1 MSRGLS
7 ISSVVVE
14 SMAERLKKLRLI
26 VSGRVQGVGFRYAAV
41 DEAHGLGLK
50 GWVRNRPSGEVEI
63 VAEGREDVL
72 RMLAAWAHLG
82 PPAAH
87 VSSVHEEWTEFVGDL
102 LGFRV
107 R

>member
-1 MSRGLS
+1 
-7 ISSVVVE
+7 
-14 SMAERLKKLRLI
+14 MAAPLKQLRML
-26 VSGRVQGVGFRYAAV
+26 VSGRVQGVGFRYTAR
-41 DEAHGLGLK
+41 DEAHALGLR

-82 PPAAH
+82 PPAAQ
-87 VSSVHEEWTEFVGDL
+87 VSRVHEEWSEYTGQFAD
-102 LGFRV
+102 FRI

>member
-1 MSRGLS
+1 
-7 ISSVVVE
+7 
-14 SMAERLKKLRLI
+14 MAAPLRQLRLL
-26 VSGRVQGVGFRYAAV
+26 VRGRVQGVGFRFTAR
-41 DEAHGLGLK
+41 DEAQALGLR

-72 RMLAAWAHLG
+72 KMLAAWAHLG

-87 VSSVHEEWTEFVGDL
+87 VSRVHEEWSEYTGQFAD
-102 LGFRV
+102 FRI

>member
-1 MSRGLS
+1 MEGH
-7 ISSVVVE
+7 
-14 SMAERLKKLRLI
+14 LRQLRMI
-26 VSGRVQGVGFRYAAV
+26 VGGRVQGVGFRYTAR
-41 DEAHGLGLK
+41 DEAQDLGLK

-72 RMLAAWAHLG
+72 KMLAAWAHLG

-87 VSSVHEEWTEFVGDL
+87 VSRVHEEWSEYSGQFAD
-102 LGFRV
+102 FRI

>member
-1 MSRGLS
+1 M
-7 ISSVVVE
+7 
-14 SMAERLKKLRLI
+14 I
-26 VSGRVQGVGFRYAAV
+26 VSGRVQGVGFRYTAR
-41 DEAHGLGLK
+41 DEAQGLGLK
-50 GWVRNRPSGEVEI
+50 GWVRNRPSGEVEL

-87 VSSVHEEWTEFVGDL
+87 VSRVHEEWSGYTGQFAD
-102 LGFRV
+102 FRI

>member
-1 MSRGLS
+1 M
-7 ISSVVVE
+7 I
-14 SMAERLKKLRLI
+14 I
-26 VSGRVQGVGFRYAAV
+26 SGRVQGVGFRYATV
-41 DEAHGLGLK
+41 DEAQALGLK

-87 VSSVHEEWTEFVGDL
+87 VSNVHEEWSEFAGNFPD
-102 LGFRV
+102 FRI